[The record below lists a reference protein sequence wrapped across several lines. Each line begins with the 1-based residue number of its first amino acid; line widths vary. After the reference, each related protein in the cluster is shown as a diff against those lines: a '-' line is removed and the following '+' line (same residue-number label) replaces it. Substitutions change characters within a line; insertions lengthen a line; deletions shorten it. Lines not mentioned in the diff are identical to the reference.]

1 MRGHFQRGC
10 QDMSVKNK
18 ICLLLPFFLA
28 AAISMG
34 HSANPIAQRLPNFI
48 VIFMDDMGYAD
59 VGSFGAKGYA
69 TPNLDRMAS
78 EGVRLTNFYAAQAI
92 CTASRA
98 ALLTGCYSNR
108 VSLTG

>member
-1 MRGHFQRGC
+1 
-10 QDMSVKNK
+10 MSVKNK

-28 AAISMG
+28 AAGSMG
-34 HSANPIAQRLPNFI
+34 NFATQFARRPPNFV

-59 VGSFGAKGYA
+59 IGSFGAKGYA

-108 VSLTG
+108 VSL